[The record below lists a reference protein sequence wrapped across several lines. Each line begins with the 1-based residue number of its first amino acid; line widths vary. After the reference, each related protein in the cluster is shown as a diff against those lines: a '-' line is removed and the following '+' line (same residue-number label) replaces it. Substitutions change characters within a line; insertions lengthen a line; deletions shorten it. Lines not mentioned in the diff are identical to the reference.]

1 MSAEFRQRADF
12 LGTQV
17 ITRDTGR
24 KLGVVSQLWVD
35 VDRQEVVALSL
46 RQNLFYGTPQPMMLD
61 SIRQIGDV
69 ILVDNENV
77 IEDVDVERYTSLIN
91 CEVITETGELLGKVR
106 GYKFDIDSGKLETLV
121 VASLGFPL
129 IPDQVVSTFELAMSE
144 VVSSGPDRLI
154 VYEGAEER
162 LVQVTVG
169 FLERVGLGKASWERD
184 NEYAPPAPIR
194 TENQLPSGQQT
205 PLETPPMRQPQRVA
219 EPIEETWDEDNWER
233 EPVEV
238 RQTQPPQKARLY
250 AEDEPD
256 DNWSNASTLSS
267 RSPYEDPEDE
277 DYDEVELA
285 DVVAASTI
293 AKPVTQGVIS
303 AIEVTEVVEINEG
316 PDADPWAEPQSAV
329 SSPIASAPIASTVS
343 PSESSP
349 SESSSSEPGQS
360 ESGQSESSQSA
371 TSTPEDTA
379 AMEDDRP
386 VLKIPEKVQQP
397 EDA

>member
-1 MSAEFRQRADF
+1 MPAEFRQRADF

-69 ILVDNENV
+69 ILVDDENV

-106 GYKFDIDSGKLETLV
+106 GYKFDIDSGKLETLL
-121 VASLGFPL
+121 VASLGLPL

-162 LVQVTVG
+162 LVQITVG
-169 FLERVGLGKASWERD
+169 FLERVGLGKASWERKND
-184 NEYAPPAPIR
+184 YAPPAPIR

-205 PLETPPMRQPQRVA
+205 PLETPAIRQPQRA
-219 EPIEETWDEDNWER
+219 SEPIAETWDEDNWE
-233 EPVEV
+233 PVEV
-238 RQTQPPQKARLY
+238 RQSQPPQKARLY
-250 AEDEPD
+250 VEDEPE
-256 DNWSNASTLSS
+256 DNWSTASSNS
-267 RSPYEDPEDE
+267 PRSPYEEPEE
-277 DYDEVELA
+277 DYDDENYDTVELA
-285 DVVAASTI
+285 DVVDAMNPKVVNRSAS
-293 AKPVTQGVIS
+293 VVS
-303 AIEVTEVVEINEG
+303 AVEVREVVE
-316 PDADPWAEPQSAV
+316 DSQDSDPWAEPKAE
-329 SSPIASAPIASTVS
+329 I
-343 PSESSP
+343 
-349 SESSSSEPGQS
+349 SSEVAIEAPLPDDALPND
-360 ESGQSESSQSA
+360 E
-371 TSTPEDTA
+371 A
-379 AMEDDRP
+379 ANDDRP
-386 VLKIPEKVQQP
+386 VLNIPEKIKEPQ
-397 EDA
+397 E

>member
-91 CEVITETGELLGKVR
+91 CEVITETGQLLGKVR

-169 FLERVGLGKASWERD
+169 FLERVGLGKASWEKD

-205 PLETPPMRQPQRVA
+205 PLETPPMRQPQRVS

-238 RQTQPPQKARLY
+238 RQSQPPKKARLY
-250 AEDEPD
+250 AEDEPE
-256 DNWSNASTLSS
+256 DNWSSASMNNANTMSARSS
-267 RSPYEDPEDE
+267 YEDDE

-285 DVVAASTI
+285 EVVASAAT
-293 AKPVTQGVIS
+293 KPVSQSAVT
-303 AIEVTEVVEINEG
+303 AIEVTEIDETQAEM
-316 PDADPWAEPQSAV
+316 ATESDPWAEPKLEEVAV
-329 SSPIASAPIASTVS
+329 EPEV
-343 PSESSP
+343 PSE
-349 SESSSSEPGQS
+349 E
-360 ESGQSESSQSA
+360 
-371 TSTPEDTA
+371 TS
-379 AMEDDRP
+379 DDRP
-386 VLKIPEKVQQP
+386 VLNIPEKVKQS

>member
-121 VASLGFPL
+121 VAALGFPL

-169 FLERVGLGKASWERD
+169 FLERVGLGKASWEKD

-205 PLETPPMRQPQRVA
+205 PLETPPMRQPQRVS

-238 RQTQPPQKARLY
+238 RQSQPPQKARLY
-250 AEDEPD
+250 AEDEPE
-256 DNWSNASTLSS
+256 DNWSSASTNNANTMSARSS
-267 RSPYEDPEDE
+267 YEDDE

-285 DVVAASTI
+285 EVVAA
-293 AKPVTQGVIS
+293 AVVKPVSSSVVT
-303 AIEVTEVVEINEG
+303 AIEVTEVDETQAEM
-316 PDADPWAEPQSAV
+316 AAESDPWAEPKLEPKLEEVAV
-329 SSPIASAPIASTVS
+329 QPEVL
-343 PSESSP
+343 SE
-349 SESSSSEPGQS
+349 E
-360 ESGQSESSQSA
+360 
-371 TSTPEDTA
+371 TS
-379 AMEDDRP
+379 DDRP
-386 VLKIPEKVQQP
+386 VLNIPEKVKQA

>member
-69 ILVDNENV
+69 ILVDDENV

-169 FLERVGLGKASWERD
+169 FLERVGLGKAPWEKD
-184 NEYAPPAPIR
+184 NEYSPPAPIR

-205 PLETPPMRQPQRVA
+205 PLEAPTMRQPQRVS

-238 RQTQPPQKARLY
+238 RQSQPQKARLY
-250 AEDEPD
+250 AEDEPE
-256 DNWSNASTLSS
+256 DNWSSASTNNANTMSA
-267 RSPYEDPEDE
+267 RSEYDDD
-277 DYDEVELA
+277 DYDDVELA
-285 DVVAASTI
+285 EVVASAA
-293 AKPVTQGVIS
+293 AKPVSAAVVS
-303 AIEVTEVVEINEG
+303 AIEVTEVDETG
-316 PDADPWAEPQSAV
+316 ADPWAEPKTEAV
-329 SSPIASAPIASTVS
+329 AEPPEVKSEVVAEGSSEESSEE
-343 PSESSP
+343 PSESGS
-349 SESSSSEPGQS
+349 
-360 ESGQSESSQSA
+360 
-371 TSTPEDTA
+371 
-379 AMEDDRP
+379 DDRP
-386 VLKIPEKVQQP
+386 VLNIPEKVKQA

>member
-329 SSPIASAPIASTVS
+329 SSPNPIASAPIASTVS

-349 SESSSSEPGQS
+349 SESGQS
-360 ESGQSESSQSA
+360 ESGQSA

>member
-1 MSAEFRQRADF
+1 MPAEFRQRADF

-69 ILVDNENV
+69 ILVDDENV

-106 GYKFDIDSGKLETLV
+106 GYKFDIDSGKLETLL

-169 FLERVGLGKASWERD
+169 FLERVGLGKASWERKND
-184 NEYAPPAPIR
+184 YAPPAPIR

-205 PLETPPMRQPQRVA
+205 PLETPPMRQPQRA
-219 EPIEETWDEDNWER
+219 SEPIAETWDEDNWE
-233 EPVEV
+233 PVEV
-238 RQTQPPQKARLY
+238 RQSQLPQKARLY
-250 AEDEPD
+250 VEDEPE
-256 DNWSNASTLSS
+256 DNWSTASSNS
-267 RSPYEDPEDE
+267 PRSPYEEPED
-277 DYDEVELA
+277 DYDDENYDNVELA
-285 DVVAASTI
+285 DVVGAINSKAVNRSAS
-293 AKPVTQGVIS
+293 GVS
-303 AIEVTEVVEINEG
+303 AVEVREVVEDSSDA
-316 PDADPWAEPQSAV
+316 DADPWADPKV
-329 SSPIASAPIASTVS
+329 
-343 PSESSP
+343 
-349 SESSSSEPGQS
+349 ESSSEVAMAYGRSETIEAPLPDDIL
-360 ESGQSESSQSA
+360 
-371 TSTPEDTA
+371 PEDTLSS
-379 AMEDDRP
+379 DDRP
-386 VLKIPEKVQQP
+386 VLNIPEKIKESQ
-397 EDA
+397 E

>member
-1 MSAEFRQRADF
+1 MPAEFRQRADF

-69 ILVDNENV
+69 ILVDDENV

-106 GYKFDIDSGKLETLV
+106 GYKFDIDSGKLETLL

-162 LVQVTVG
+162 LVQITVG
-169 FLERVGLGKASWERD
+169 FLERVGLGKASWERKND
-184 NEYAPPAPIR
+184 YAPPAPIR
-194 TENQLPSGQQT
+194 TENQLPSGQQM
-205 PLETPPMRQPQRVA
+205 PLETPPMRQPQRAA
-219 EPIEETWDEDNWER
+219 EPIAETWDEDNW

-238 RQTQPPQKARLY
+238 RQTQPSQKARLY
-250 AEDEPD
+250 VEDEPE
-256 DNWSNASTLSS
+256 DNWSTATSNSP
-267 RSPYEDPEDE
+267 RSPYEEPED
-277 DYDEVELA
+277 DYDDENYDNVELA
-285 DVVAASTI
+285 DVVGAINPKAINRSAS
-293 AKPVTQGVIS
+293 GVS
-303 AIEVTEVVEINEG
+303 AVEVTEVVEELSDS
-316 PDADPWAEPQSAV
+316 DADPWADPKVEL
-329 SSPIASAPIASTVS
+329 SSEVAMAYGR
-343 PSESSP
+343 SESIEAP
-349 SESSSSEPGQS
+349 LPDNVLPNDEI
-360 ESGQSESSQSA
+360 A
-371 TSTPEDTA
+371 N
-379 AMEDDRP
+379 DDRP
-386 VLKIPEKVQQP
+386 VLNIPEKVKESQ
-397 EDA
+397 E

>member
-1 MSAEFRQRADF
+1 MPAEFRQRADF

-35 VDRQEVVALSL
+35 IDRQDVVALSL

-169 FLERVGLGKASWERD
+169 FLERVGLGKASWERK

-205 PLETPPMRQPQRVA
+205 PLETPPIRQPQRA
-219 EPIEETWDEDNWER
+219 TEPIEETWDEDNWEQ
-233 EPVEV
+233 VEV

-250 AEDEPD
+250 VDDEPE
-256 DNWSNASTLSS
+256 DNWSNASNNSP
-267 RSPYEDPEDE
+267 RSPYEQPED
-277 DYDEVELA
+277 DYDDENYDDVELA
-285 DVVAASTI
+285 DVVDAVKSKAVQRAS
-293 AKPVTQGVIS
+293 ASVVTAV
-303 AIEVTEVVEINEG
+303 EVTEVAEDLS
-316 PDADPWAEPQSAV
+316 DADPWAEPKTEGRSEVTIEVPLSELQSDV
-329 SSPIASAPIASTVS
+329 LPN
-343 PSESSP
+343 
-349 SESSSSEPGQS
+349 
-360 ESGQSESSQSA
+360 
-371 TSTPEDTA
+371 
-379 AMEDDRP
+379 DDRP
-386 VLKIPEKVQQP
+386 VLNIPEKVKESQ
-397 EDA
+397 E

>member
-1 MSAEFRQRADF
+1 MPAEFRQRADF

-69 ILVDNENV
+69 ILVDDENV

-169 FLERVGLGKASWERD
+169 FLERVGLGKASWERK

-194 TENQLPSGQQT
+194 TENQLPSGQQI
-205 PLETPPMRQPQRVA
+205 PLETPPMRQPQRA
-219 EPIEETWDEDNWER
+219 TEPVEETWDEDNWER

-250 AEDEPD
+250 VEDEPE
-256 DNWSNASTLSS
+256 DNWSTASSNS
-267 RSPYEDPEDE
+267 PRSPYEQPED
-277 DYDEVELA
+277 DYDDENYDNVELA
-285 DVVAASTI
+285 DVVGAINAKAVNRSAS
-293 AKPVTQGVIS
+293 VVS
-303 AIEVTEVVEINEG
+303 AVEVTEVSEESSAS
-316 PDADPWAEPQSAV
+316 DADPWAEPNAELSSEVTMAYGRSETIEAPLSDDV
-329 SSPIASAPIASTVS
+329 SPNDSAP
-343 PSESSP
+343 
-349 SESSSSEPGQS
+349 
-360 ESGQSESSQSA
+360 
-371 TSTPEDTA
+371 D
-379 AMEDDRP
+379 DDRP
-386 VLKIPEKVQQP
+386 VLNIPEKIKDLQ
-397 EDA
+397 E

>member
-35 VDRQEVVALSL
+35 IDRQDVVALSL

-106 GYKFDIDSGKLETLV
+106 GYKFDIDTGKLETLV

-169 FLERVGLGKASWERD
+169 LLERVGLGKAPWERD

-194 TENQLPSGQQT
+194 TENQLPSGQRE
-205 PLETPPMRQPQRVA
+205 PLQAPVMRQPERVQ
-219 EPIEETWDEDNWER
+219 EPIEETWDEDNWDR

-238 RQTQPPQKARLY
+238 RAPQPPQKARLY
-250 AEDEPD
+250 REEDEE
-256 DNWSNASTLSS
+256 DNWSNASTNVPIDRNDDPIDSS
-267 RSPYEDPEDE
+267 DYEAVEFED
-277 DYDEVELA
+277 
-285 DVVAASTI
+285 
-293 AKPVTQGVIS
+293 
-303 AIEVTEVVEINEG
+303 VTEVAKSQAVPAPSVPATAVEIAESEVAAKSE
-316 PDADPWAEPQSAV
+316 ADPWS
-329 SSPIASAPIASTVS
+329 
-343 PSESSP
+343 
-349 SESSSSEPGQS
+349 
-360 ESGQSESSQSA
+360 
-371 TSTPEDTA
+371 
-379 AMEDDRP
+379 EDDGAIAEERP
-386 VLKIPEKVQQP
+386 KLNIPEKVDQP

>member
-1 MSAEFRQRADF
+1 
-12 LGTQV
+12 
-17 ITRDTGR
+17 
-24 KLGVVSQLWVD
+24 
-35 VDRQEVVALSL
+35 
-46 RQNLFYGTPQPMMLD
+46 MMLD

-91 CEVITETGELLGKVR
+91 CEVITETGQLLGKVR

-169 FLERVGLGKASWERD
+169 FLERVGLGKASWEKD

-205 PLETPPMRQPQRVA
+205 PLETPPMRQPQRVS

-238 RQTQPPQKARLY
+238 RQSQPPQKARLY
-250 AEDEPD
+250 AEDEPE
-256 DNWSNASTLSS
+256 DNWSSASTNNANAMSARSS
-267 RSPYEDPEDE
+267 YEDDE
-277 DYDEVELA
+277 DYDDVELA
-285 DVVAASTI
+285 EVVASAGTN
-293 AKPVTQGVIS
+293 PVSRSVVS
-303 AIEVTEVVEINEG
+303 AIEVTEIDETQAEMAAE
-316 PDADPWAEPQSAV
+316 ADPWAEPKLEEVAV
-329 SSPIASAPIASTVS
+329 EPEA
-343 PSESSP
+343 PSEQP
-349 SESSSSEPGQS
+349 S
-360 ESGQSESSQSA
+360 
-371 TSTPEDTA
+371 
-379 AMEDDRP
+379 DDRP
-386 VLKIPEKVQQP
+386 VLNIPEKVKQA

>member
-1 MSAEFRQRADF
+1 MPAEFRQRADF

-69 ILVDNENV
+69 ILVDDENV

-169 FLERVGLGKASWERD
+169 FLERVGLGKASWERK

-205 PLETPPMRQPQRVA
+205 PLETPPMRQPQRA
-219 EPIEETWDEDNWER
+219 SEQIEETWDEDNWER

-238 RQTQPPQKARLY
+238 RQPQLPQKARLY
-250 AEDEPD
+250 VEDEPE
-256 DNWSNASTLSS
+256 DNWSNASNNSP
-267 RSPYEDPEDE
+267 RSPYEQPED
-277 DYDEVELA
+277 DYDDENYDNVELA
-285 DVVAASTI
+285 
-293 AKPVTQGVIS
+293 
-303 AIEVTEVVEINEG
+303 EVVDAINSQAIQRSASVVSAVEVKEISEELSAS
-316 PDADPWAEPQSAV
+316 DADPWAEPNV
-329 SSPIASAPIASTVS
+329 
-343 PSESSP
+343 EL
-349 SESSSSEPGQS
+349 SSEVAIKPPLPVDALPNN
-360 ESGQSESSQSA
+360 E
-371 TSTPEDTA
+371 TLN
-379 AMEDDRP
+379 DDRP
-386 VLKIPEKVQQP
+386 VLNIPEKIKDLQ
-397 EDA
+397 E

>member
-1 MSAEFRQRADF
+1 MPAEFRQRADF

-69 ILVDNENV
+69 ILVDDENV

-121 VASLGFPL
+121 VASFGFPL

-169 FLERVGLGKASWERD
+169 FLERVGLGKASWERKND
-184 NEYAPPAPIR
+184 YAPPALIR

-205 PLETPPMRQPQRVA
+205 PLETPPMRQPQRTA
-219 EPIEETWDEDNWER
+219 EPIAETWDEDNW

-238 RQTQPPQKARLY
+238 RQTQPSQKARLY
-250 AEDEPD
+250 VEDEPE
-256 DNWSNASTLSS
+256 DNWSTASSNS
-267 RSPYEDPEDE
+267 PRSPYEELED
-277 DYDEVELA
+277 DYDDENYDNVELA
-285 DVVAASTI
+285 DVVGAINPKAINRSAS
-293 AKPVTQGVIS
+293 GVS
-303 AIEVTEVVEINEG
+303 AVEVTEVVEELSDS
-316 PDADPWAEPQSAV
+316 DADPWADPKVEL
-329 SSPIASAPIASTVS
+329 
-343 PSESSP
+343 
-349 SESSSSEPGQS
+349 SSEVAMAYGRS
-360 ESGQSESSQSA
+360 ETIEA
-371 TSTPEDTA
+371 PLPDNVLPNDEIA
-379 AMEDDRP
+379 NDDRP
-386 VLKIPEKVQQP
+386 VLNIPEKVKESQ
-397 EDA
+397 E

>member
-69 ILVDNENV
+69 ILVEDENV
-77 IEDVDVERYTSLIN
+77 IEDIDVERYTSLIN

-162 LVQVTVG
+162 LTQVTVG
-169 FLERVGLGKASWERD
+169 FLERVGLGKAPWEKD

-205 PLETPPMRQPQRVA
+205 PLEAPTMRQPQRA
-219 EPIEETWDEDNWER
+219 SEPIEETWDEDNWER

-238 RQTQPPQKARLY
+238 RQSQPQKARLY
-250 AEDEPD
+250 AEDEPE
-256 DNWSNASTLSS
+256 DNWSSASTNNANSMS
-267 RSPYEDPEDE
+267 ARSAYDDQDE
-277 DYDEVELA
+277 DDYDDVELA
-285 DVVAASTI
+285 EVVASAA
-293 AKPVTQGVIS
+293 AKPVSQAVVS
-303 AIEVTEVVEINEG
+303 AIEVTEVDETG
-316 PDADPWAEPQSAV
+316 ADPWAEPKPEAV
-329 SSPIASAPIASTVS
+329 QPEAAV
-343 PSESSP
+343 
-349 SESSSSEPGQS
+349 
-360 ESGQSESSQSA
+360 
-371 TSTPEDTA
+371 TPEAKPEALAEENPEPKT
-379 AMEDDRP
+379 DDRP
-386 VLKIPEKVQQP
+386 VLNIPEKVKQA

>member
-35 VDRQEVVALSL
+35 IDRQDVVALSL

-106 GYKFDIDSGKLETLV
+106 GYKFDIDTGKLETLV

-129 IPDQVVSTFELAMSE
+129 IPDQVVSTFELAMTE

-169 FLERVGLGKASWERD
+169 LLERVGLGKAPWERD

-194 TENQLPSGQQT
+194 TENQLPSGQRE
-205 PLETPPMRQPQRVA
+205 PLQAPVMRQPERVQ

-238 RQTQPPQKARLY
+238 RVPQPPQKARLY
-250 AEDEPD
+250 REEDEE
-256 DNWSNASTLSS
+256 DNWSNASTNVPIDRYDDPIESS
-267 RSPYEDPEDE
+267 DYEAVDFE
-277 DYDEVELA
+277 A
-285 DVVAASTI
+285 
-293 AKPVTQGVIS
+293 
-303 AIEVTEVVEINEG
+303 VTEVAKSQAIPAQSVPASAVEIVESEG
-316 PDADPWAEPQSAV
+316 AAKSEADPWSEEDGAIAE
-329 SSPIASAPIASTVS
+329 
-343 PSESSP
+343 E
-349 SESSSSEPGQS
+349 
-360 ESGQSESSQSA
+360 
-371 TSTPEDTA
+371 
-379 AMEDDRP
+379 RP
-386 VLKIPEKVQQP
+386 KLNIPEKVDQP

>member
-169 FLERVGLGKASWERD
+169 FLERVGLGKAPWEKD

-205 PLETPPMRQPQRVA
+205 PLETPPMRQPQRVS
-219 EPIEETWDEDNWER
+219 EPIEETWDEDNWDR

-238 RQTQPPQKARLY
+238 RQSQPPQKARLY
-250 AEDEPD
+250 ADNEPE
-256 DNWSNASTLSS
+256 DNWSSASTNNANTMSARSS
-267 RSPYEDPEDE
+267 YDDE
-277 DYDEVELA
+277 DYDDVELA
-285 DVVAASTI
+285 EVVASAT
-293 AKPVTQGVIS
+293 AKPASPSVVT
-303 AIEVTEVVEINEG
+303 AIEVTEVDETATE
-316 PDADPWAEPQSAV
+316 PALEADPWAEPKPEEAV
-329 SSPIASAPIASTVS
+329 MEFKTE
-343 PSESSP
+343 ESSEQP
-349 SESSSSEPGQS
+349 S
-360 ESGQSESSQSA
+360 
-371 TSTPEDTA
+371 
-379 AMEDDRP
+379 DDRP
-386 VLKIPEKVQQP
+386 VLNIPEKVKQA

>member
-169 FLERVGLGKASWERD
+169 FLERVGLGKAPWEKD
-184 NEYAPPAPIR
+184 NEYTPPAPIR

-205 PLETPPMRQPQRVA
+205 PLEAPAMRQPQRSTT
-219 EPIEETWDEDNWER
+219 PIEETWDEDNWER

-238 RQTQPPQKARLY
+238 RQSQPQKARLY
-250 AEDEPD
+250 AEDEPE
-256 DNWSNASTLSS
+256 DNWSSASTNNASPINSMS
-267 RSPYEDPEDE
+267 ARSAYDDDE
-277 DYDEVELA
+277 DYDDVELA
-285 DVVAASTI
+285 EVVASTASN
-293 AKPVTQGVIS
+293 PVRSATVVS
-303 AIEVTEVVEINEG
+303 AIEVTEVDETE
-316 PDADPWAEPQSAV
+316 ADPWAEPKTEAV
-329 SSPIASAPIASTVS
+329 VTVN
-343 PSESSP
+343 PEREIVDEGNSE
-349 SESSSSEPGQS
+349 EHLEPG
-360 ESGQSESSQSA
+360 
-371 TSTPEDTA
+371 
-379 AMEDDRP
+379 DDRP
-386 VLKIPEKVQQP
+386 ALNIPEKVKQP

>member
-91 CEVITETGELLGKVR
+91 CEVITETGQLLGKVR

-169 FLERVGLGKASWERD
+169 FLERVGLGKASWEKD

-205 PLETPPMRQPQRVA
+205 PLETPPMRQPQRVS

-238 RQTQPPQKARLY
+238 RQSQPPQKARLY
-250 AEDEPD
+250 AEDEPE
-256 DNWSNASTLSS
+256 DNWSSASTNNANTMSARSS
-267 RSPYEDPEDE
+267 YEDDDE

-285 DVVAASTI
+285 EVVASAV
-293 AKPVTQGVIS
+293 AKPVSSSVVT
-303 AIEVTEVVEINEG
+303 AIEVTEVDETQTAMATE
-316 PDADPWAEPQSAV
+316 ADPWAEPKLEEVAAESE
-329 SSPIASAPIASTVS
+329 APAEP
-343 PSESSP
+343 PS
-349 SESSSSEPGQS
+349 
-360 ESGQSESSQSA
+360 
-371 TSTPEDTA
+371 
-379 AMEDDRP
+379 DDRP
-386 VLKIPEKVQQP
+386 VLNIPEKVKQA

>member
-1 MSAEFRQRADF
+1 MPAEFRQRADF

-69 ILVDNENV
+69 ILVDDENV

-169 FLERVGLGKASWERD
+169 FLERVGLGKASWERK

-205 PLETPPMRQPQRVA
+205 PLETPPMRQPQRA
-219 EPIEETWDEDNWER
+219 TERIEETWDEDNWER

-250 AEDEPD
+250 VEDEPE
-256 DNWSNASTLSS
+256 DNWSTASSS
-267 RSPYEDPEDE
+267 PRSPYEQPED
-277 DYDEVELA
+277 DYDDENYDNVELA
-285 DVVAASTI
+285 DVVGSINPKAVNRSAS
-293 AKPVTQGVIS
+293 VVS
-303 AIEVTEVVEINEG
+303 AVEVTEVSEELSAS
-316 PDADPWAEPQSAV
+316 DADPWAEPSA
-329 SSPIASAPIASTVS
+329 
-343 PSESSP
+343 EL
-349 SESSSSEPGQS
+349 SSEVAMAYGRS
-360 ESGQSESSQSA
+360 ETIEASLPDNVLPNDE
-371 TSTPEDTA
+371 TA
-379 AMEDDRP
+379 NDDRP
-386 VLKIPEKVQQP
+386 VLNIPEKIKDLQ
-397 EDA
+397 E

>member
-35 VDRQEVVALSL
+35 IDRQEVVALSL

-69 ILVDNENV
+69 ILVENENV

-91 CEVITETGELLGKVR
+91 CEVITETGQLLGKVR
-106 GYKFDIDSGKLETLV
+106 GYKFDIDSGKLETLA
-121 VASLGFPL
+121 VAALGFPL

-154 VYEGAEER
+154 VYEGAEDR

-169 FLERVGLGKASWERD
+169 LLERVGLGKASWERD
-184 NEYAPPAPIR
+184 NEYAPPAPVR

-205 PLETPPMRQPQRVA
+205 PLETPPMRQPQRVS

-250 AEDEPD
+250 AQDEPE
-256 DNWSNASTLSS
+256 DNWSNASTTPS
-267 RSPYEDPEDE
+267 RYAEPEE
-277 DYDEVELA
+277 DYDDVELA
-285 DVVAASTI
+285 DVVASVGAAS
-293 AKPVTQGVIS
+293 AKAEVKVTAV
-303 AIEVTEVVEINEG
+303 EVSEVQEEVQEEAKEEVNE
-316 PDADPWAEPQSAV
+316 ADPWAE
-329 SSPIASAPIASTVS
+329 
-343 PSESSP
+343 
-349 SESSSSEPGQS
+349 
-360 ESGQSESSQSA
+360 
-371 TSTPEDTA
+371 
-379 AMEDDRP
+379 
-386 VLKIPEKVQQP
+386 EKVQQP
-397 EDA
+397 EESQD

>member
-1 MSAEFRQRADF
+1 MPAEFRQRADF

-69 ILVDNENV
+69 ILVDDENV

-106 GYKFDIDSGKLETLV
+106 GYKFDIDSGKLETLL
-121 VASLGFPL
+121 VASLGLPL

-162 LVQVTVG
+162 LVQITVG
-169 FLERVGLGKASWERD
+169 FLERVGLGKASWERKND
-184 NEYAPPAPIR
+184 YAPPAPIR

-205 PLETPPMRQPQRVA
+205 PLETPPMRQPQRA
-219 EPIEETWDEDNWER
+219 SEPIAETWDEDNWE
-233 EPVEV
+233 PVEV
-238 RQTQPPQKARLY
+238 RQSQPPQKARLY
-250 AEDEPD
+250 VEDEPE
-256 DNWSNASTLSS
+256 DNWSTASSNS
-267 RSPYEDPEDE
+267 PRSPYEQPKDDYDDE
-277 DYDEVELA
+277 DYDDENYDDVELA
-285 DVVAASTI
+285 DVVDKVNPEVVQRPTS
-293 AKPVTQGVIS
+293 VVS
-303 AIEVTEVVEINEG
+303 AVEVTEVSEELSAS
-316 PDADPWAEPQSAV
+316 DADPWAEPNA
-329 SSPIASAPIASTVS
+329 
-343 PSESSP
+343 EL
-349 SESSSSEPGQS
+349 SSEVAIEAPV
-360 ESGQSESSQSA
+360 
-371 TSTPEDTA
+371 PDNA
-379 AMEDDRP
+379 APNDDRP
-386 VLKIPEKVQQP
+386 VLNIPEKIKDLQ
-397 EDA
+397 E